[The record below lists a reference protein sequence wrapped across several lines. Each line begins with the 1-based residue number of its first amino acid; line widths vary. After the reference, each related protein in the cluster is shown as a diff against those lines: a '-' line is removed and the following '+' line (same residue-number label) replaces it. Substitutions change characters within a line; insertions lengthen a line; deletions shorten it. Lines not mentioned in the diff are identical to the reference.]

1 MFQYENEIND
11 ISTSATHEAALEKM
25 LFKIID
31 LWKTTPLHL
40 VLHHTETDAILIIS
54 SLDDLL
60 AQLEESQIML
70 ATVKGSSYSE
80 PIKVNGAAKGKC
92 GHCLPFCLSLYIV
105 AICELWI

>member
-1 MFQYENEIND
+1 MCQYENEINE
-11 ISTSATHEAALEKM
+11 ISTSATHEAALEKL

-40 VLHHTETDAILIIS
+40 VLHHTETDDILIIS

-60 AQLEESQIML
+60 AQLEESQVML

-80 PIKVNGAAKGKC
+80 PIKVGGGARGTC
-92 GHCLPFCLSLYIV
+92 CHRPPFC
-105 AICELWI
+105 